1 VARTPARFWWG
12 AGAAIARTAKVPTR
26 ADENFVIVI
35 KDKDSNEWIASI
47 EGMNKKVG
55 RKK

>member
-1 VARTPARFWWG
+1 MARTPARFWWG

-26 ADENFVIVI
+26 ADENFMIVI
-35 KDKDSNEWIASI
+35 KDKDSNEWTASI

>member
-1 VARTPARFWWG
+1 MYTHRKSWWG
-12 AGAAIARTAKVPTR
+12 VGAAIARTAKVPTR
-26 ADENFVIVI
+26 ADNNFMIVI
-35 KDKDSNEWIASI
+35 KDKDSNEWIAFI